1 MIGELLQPDF
11 LKERGDEVIAALDH
25 HAKNLDSA
33 KSEVQQVAREE
44 EVDAADLK
52 RAQAV
57 LKSLVKE
64 PFLKEEREAA
74 WLPRDPYLWI
84 LQAELDRFYERA
96 HAADDRTAVGLVG
109 GFSEVTGRGL
119 KPEWLPTPARGLIR
133 QMEQYDLLGWG
144 LSFGMAKS
152 IKLAEGKHEF
162 RTSPA
167 PPFRMHDK
175 VRLILCGD
183 WASGLP
189 RAQKVAKKMAA
200 RLSDP
205 ESQGRE
211 RHVIHLGDTYYAG
224 RSFEYQDRLAP

>member
-109 GFSEVTGRGL
+109 GFSEVTG
-119 KPEWLPTPARGLIR
+119 
-133 QMEQYDLLGWG
+133 
-144 LSFGMAKS
+144 
-152 IKLAEGKHEF
+152 
-162 RTSPA
+162 
-167 PPFRMHDK
+167 
-175 VRLILCGD
+175 
-183 WASGLP
+183 
-189 RAQKVAKKMAA
+189 
-200 RLSDP
+200 
-205 ESQGRE
+205 
-211 RHVIHLGDTYYAG
+211 
-224 RSFEYQDRLAP
+224 